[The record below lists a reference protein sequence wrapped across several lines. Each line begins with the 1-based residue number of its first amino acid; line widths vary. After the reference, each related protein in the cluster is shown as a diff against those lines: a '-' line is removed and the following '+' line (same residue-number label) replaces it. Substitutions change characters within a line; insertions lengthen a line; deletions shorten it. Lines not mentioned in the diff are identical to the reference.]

1 MGLSQSHLAFAKAW
15 AEGLDVLGACTRYL
29 GSARTVAEARHQLDC
44 VLEELRALAR
54 FHGRSDLVALLRRDP
69 ERMKE
74 GRKTPTLEEFA
85 VEAGEF
91 WSEQELLE
99 QFNEKYGVSIGERRR
114 MRLRSRLVNAVLEAG
129 VLPPPLR
136 TPKPADFLTLWL
148 DERSCALLQTKGV
161 RTVGALC
168 EYVLQKGPRWFR
180 HVRGMGPAAAQP
192 IKSFLLEHET
202 LGVPESALKPR
213 PKASL
218 APEPRCGLV
227 PLERFRPPADPSLS
241 GVLGSLRAPVDR
253 LEINAQCDV
262 EAVFAWL
269 STWPMGSTWRAY
281 RSEAERLL
289 LWCVFVRGKALSSL
303 DLSDQL
309 AYDQFLASPPADW
322 IGHRAAQRGTE
333 DWRPFAG
340 PLGQTSRL
348 RALAAGRSL
357 LDWLWRKGYLRTSP
371 WWEDRL
377 PGAVA
382 AAAASASEA

>member
-1 MGLSQSHLAFAKAW
+1 MSLSQSHLAFAKAW
-15 AEGLDVLGACTRYL
+15 AEGLDVVAACTRYL
-29 GSARTVAEARHQLDC
+29 GSTRTVAEARHKLDC
-44 VLEELRALAR
+44 VLEELRSLAR

-74 GRKTPTLEEFA
+74 GGKTPTLEEFA

-99 QFNEKYGVSIGERRR
+99 QFNEKYGASNVERRR
-114 MRLRSRLVNAVLEAG
+114 MRLRSRLAKAVLEASR
-129 VLPPPLR
+129 LPPPLR
-136 TPKPADFLTLWL
+136 TPKPADNLTLWL
-148 DERSCALLQTKGV
+148 DERSCELLQDRGV
-161 RTVGALC
+161 RTVGTLC
-168 EYVLQKGPRWFR
+168 EYVCEKGPRWFR
-180 HVRGMGPAAAQP
+180 HVRGMGPVAAQR
-192 IKSFLLEHET
+192 ITSFFLEHKA
-202 LGVPESALKPR
+202 LGVPESAFKPHHR
-213 PKASL
+213 SSQVL
-218 APEPRCGLV
+218 EPRCGLV

-262 EAVFAWL
+262 EAVLAWL

-322 IGHRAAQRGTE
+322 IGPRAAQRGTE

-371 WWEDRL
+371 WWEDRFL
-377 PGAVA
+377 PSPLADLG
-382 AAAASASEA
+382 SSQD